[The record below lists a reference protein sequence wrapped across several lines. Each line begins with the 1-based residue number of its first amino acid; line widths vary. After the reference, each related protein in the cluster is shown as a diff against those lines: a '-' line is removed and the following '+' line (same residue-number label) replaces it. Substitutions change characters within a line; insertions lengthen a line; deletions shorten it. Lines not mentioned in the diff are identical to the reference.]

1 MRRRKMIGTRRK
13 MLRSEK
19 GMPEECDN
27 CYQNAV
33 TLFVRLE
40 KENGTRLGSKRN
52 EIMKMLTYF

>member
-1 MRRRKMIGTRRK
+1 MIGTRRK

-27 CYQNAV
+27 
-33 TLFVRLE
+33 
-40 KENGTRLGSKRN
+40 RLGSKRN